1 MLFGRDDVI
10 DRIKRQLNTTQNA
23 NVILLEG
30 NRRTGKTSILQRLAS
45 PGVLPD
51 WVPVNCSFQGGEGA
65 AGGTAGLHTCEVFRL
80 MAREIGWQAYGA
92 GVETWL
98 PDVEPPDP
106 KKKFKPQFTKAL
118 STVFVTERPFEIFE
132 LYLQEAIEACRPRR
146 LLLMLDEFDKLQEG
160 IDTGI
165 TSPQVP
171 ENIRYLIHKCP
182 DLSAILT
189 GSRRLKRL
197 REEYWSALFGFGHR
211 IGISALP
218 LEAARLLVT
227 RPVEGRLVYVD
238 EARDRL
244 AELCACHP
252 FLMQS
257 LCNRVFEDA
266 VRNRIRTITVSI
278 VEAAAQEMV
287 QDNEHFR
294 TLWGYAGTER
304 RRVLLALIGRLAV
317 GPDPVTFGLLETK
330 LEELGIPIPPG
341 ERLGDD
347 IEFLRELE
355 LLDLDPQTTVTAYR
369 IAVPLLG
376 GNSSATCSNLIS
388 DGHLRQRYF
397 VLALECRF
405 LYTLEHG
412 CYSDQRHHG
421 AGFG

>member
-1 MLFGRDDVI
+1 MFFGRDDVI
-10 DRIKRQLNTTQNA
+10 DRIKRQLSTSQKA

-45 PGVLPD
+45 PGVLPE

-65 AGGTAGLHTCEVFRL
+65 DGTAGLPTREVFRL
-80 MAREIGWQAYGA
+80 MAREIGWQACDA
-92 GVETWL
+92 GVVTWF
-98 PDVEPPDP
+98 PDIDPPDP

-118 STVFVTERPFEIFE
+118 AAAFNTERPFEVFE
-132 LYLQEAIEACRPRR
+132 LYLQEVIEACRPRR

-160 IDTGI
+160 IDAGI

-171 ENIRYLIHKCP
+171 ENIRYLIHKYP
-182 DLSAILT
+182 DISAILT

-218 LEAARLLVT
+218 LDAARLLVT
-227 RPVEGRLVYVD
+227 QPVKGRLVYVD

-257 LCNRVFEDA
+257 LCNRVFENS
-266 VRNRIRTITVSI
+266 VRDHIRTITVSV

-294 TLWGYAGTER
+294 TLWGYAGSER
-304 RRVLLALIGRLAV
+304 RRMLLELVEKLAS
-317 GPDPVTFGLLETK
+317 GPDPVTFSLLETK
-330 LEELGIPIPPG
+330 IEELGIPIPAS

-347 IEFLRELE
+347 IEYLRELE
-355 LLDLDPQTTVTAYR
+355 LLDLDSQTTVTAYR

-376 GNSSATCSNLIS
+376 EWIHRNV
-388 DGHLRQRYF
+388 DFDDLRQRA
-397 VLALECRF
+397 VKEGEAKL
-405 LYTLEHG
+405 T
-412 CYSDQRHHG
+412 
-421 AGFG
+421 